1 MIENSTES
9 HSVFTLEEYLQSKYP
24 RTKAEAVL
32 KHQTNNYEWLMKK
45 KVGKGA
51 DEKSYKNKLVIIFL

>member
-45 KVGKGA
+45 KLVKGLM
-51 DEKSYKNKLVIIFL
+51 KKVIKKISW